1 MYKIKI
7 RNMGRLDLP
16 ACSSAYRCL
25 QCENEALRFS
35 NVGDAQASTELAH
48 PYSDH
53 HMLSFKL
60 AIVHDYSKDF

>member
-1 MYKIKI
+1 MSAM
-7 RNMGRLDLP
+7 NMFRHELHCLW
-16 ACSSAYRCL
+16 SAYRCL